1 MNAGQP
7 VPPDSLFPPMPMSK
21 TSAGCQTGERMENPR
36 LFLGFRKNSG

>member
-21 TSAGCQTGERMENPR
+21 RSVGVSDRRED
-36 LFLGFRKNSG
+36 